1 MTQRQNDKRRHKSN
15 QYKNKKNVKV
25 MQTMWS
31 AESDNSDTNGSSVE
45 SDDEQELNLA
55 LMTQVKDGPFPID
68 INEII
73 SNKNISEDK
82 TIELLRNIVISKNK
96 KLES

>member
-1 MTQRQNDKRRHKSN
+1 
-15 QYKNKKNVKV
+15 
-25 MQTMWS
+25 MWS